1 MSDKEMNLVILNKL
15 YEIADKVFN
24 EGVNVKEG
32 NYTASDLAKMK
43 DSAFKDGYLKTE
55 TKSYK
60 NECNKQVEKDCFIA
74 PMASVNVLS
83 FVWSF
88 CVVQIFALVAKFE
101 KLASIGSKKR
111 MFIKQ
116 KDDNEVLC
124 TVKVLI
130 NKYYSKLSLHCAN
143 DDLRPAMKNVC
154 LDIRNGRGAA
164 SDGHTMMIKGLDV
177 VSTEHFTYDYNL
189 PLVNGK
195 DFKKMCSLAKSG
207 STLTCKL
214 VREPNGN
221 TYWVSECCGYYSKT
235 EAYRYVNYSSVLPK
249 ISPDNLCT
257 INEKTWKGIS
267 KWLKKNKGF
276 NSIGLV
282 IIKHKENDNRIT
294 FTING
299 MYDNHD
305 GIEISCECEN
315 VPNKNFAI
323 GLKIDSLLRFENYNF
338 ALGRYANEALVY
350 VGSLEVGM
358 MMPMYIDDEYDGFKL
373 SDGYIGAYDYC
384 GFAESF
390 DMPTNKPTEDVI
402 LAKVDNVTTEEK
414 ECATEDET
422 EQTDFKRDITSKIII
437 CGIPSYKDSQ
447 KDVVS
452 KDTSVAK
459 VDTPAKVVPL
469 DKPSNKFSFDA
480 VGVNVGDKLTFIDGT
495 EVIAAEDNKVSFCG
509 ELFTLSGFCKEF
521 MPDDKR
527 TKSNSYRGCAF
538 FFKDGVKLEK
548 LFKEQQKKSLVSSK
562 EEIADVPDD
571 TPSEPIDWL
580 GKVFIDFKNKL
591 AYKVAG
597 YNTIKYPHY
606 LYTEIRA
613 DGSFLWHGG
622 AEKSEFEEMISHC
635 MVIEYTDENTI
646 MDVIHTYL
654 NDVPNEHQASE
665 KCTERTITPLAN
677 ENVSECKET
686 ASTAKVVAISI
697 GVPVCLD
704 IPPNN
709 MRLDI
714 AANKPLNAAVGDC
727 LCGVGK
733 VVHTLPLPPPQS
745 KETSELI
752 TYTNFYNTS

>member
-1 MSDKEMNLVILNKL
+1 MSDKEMNLAILNKL

-83 FVWSF
+83 FVCSF

-116 KDDNEVLC
+116 KDNNEVLC

-143 DDLRPAMKNVC
+143 DDLRPIMRNIC
-154 LDIRNGRGAA
+154 LDIRNGRAAA
-164 SDGHTMMIKGLDV
+164 SDGHTMLIKGLDV

-214 VREPNGN
+214 VREPDGN

-235 EAYRYVNYSSVLPK
+235 EANRYVNYSSVLPK

-276 NSIGLV
+276 NSVGLV

-305 GIEISCECEN
+305 GIEISCECEK

-323 GLKIDSLLRFENYNF
+323 GLKIDSLLRFENFNF

-358 MMPMYIDDEYDGFKL
+358 MMPMYIDDEYDGFRL

-390 DMPTNKPTEDVI
+390 DMPTEDVI
-402 LAKVDNVTTEEK
+402 PAKVDNVTTEEK
-414 ECATEDET
+414 ECATEDKT
-422 EQTDFKRDITSKIII
+422 EQTNKS
-437 CGIPSYKDSQ
+437 
-447 KDVVS
+447 
-452 KDTSVAK
+452 
-459 VDTPAKVVPL
+459 AKVVSL

-480 VGVNVGDKLTFIDGT
+480 VGVNVGDKLTFVDGT
-495 EVIAAEDNKVSFCG
+495 KVIAAENNKIIFCG

-548 LFKEQQKKSLVSSK
+548 LFKDAQKKSLVSSK
-562 EEIADVPDD
+562 EEIAAVPDD

-622 AEKSEFEEMISHC
+622 VEKSEFEEMIPHC

-665 KCTERTITPLAN
+665 KCTERTITPPTT
-677 ENVSECKET
+677 ENVSERKET
-686 ASTAKVVAISI
+686 ASTAKIVAISI
-697 GVPVCLD
+697 GVPSCLD

-733 VVHTLPLPPPQS
+733 VVHTLPLPPPRS
-745 KETSELI
+745 KRMSEII

>member
-1 MSDKEMNLVILNKL
+1 MSDKEMNLAILNKL

-55 TKSYK
+55 KKSYK

-83 FVWSF
+83 FVCSF

-116 KDDNEVLC
+116 KDNNEVLC
-124 TVKVLI
+124 TAKVLI

-143 DDLRPAMKNVC
+143 DDLRPSMKNVC
-154 LDIRNGRGAA
+154 LDIRNGRAAA

-214 VREPNGN
+214 VREPNDN

-235 EAYRYVNYSSVLPK
+235 EENRYVNYSSVLPK
-249 ISPDNLCT
+249 INPDNLCT

-282 IIKHKENDNRIT
+282 TIKHKENDNRIT

-323 GLKIDSLLRFENYNF
+323 GLKIDSLLRFENFNF

-402 LAKVDNVTTEEK
+402 PAKVDNEK
-414 ECATEDET
+414 ECATEKKT
-422 EQTDFKRDITSKIII
+422 EQTNKS
-437 CGIPSYKDSQ
+437 
-447 KDVVS
+447 
-452 KDTSVAK
+452 
-459 VDTPAKVVPL
+459 AKVVSL
-469 DKPSNKFSFDA
+469 DKSSNKFSFDA
-480 VGVNVGDKLTFIDGT
+480 IGVNVGDKLTFIDGT

-527 TKSNSYRGCAF
+527 TKSNTYRGCAF

-548 LFKEQQKKSLVSSK
+548 LFKDAQKKSLVSSK
-562 EEIADVPDD
+562 EEIAAVPDD
-571 TPSEPIDWL
+571 TLDS
-580 GKVFIDFKNKL
+580 
-591 AYKVAG
+591 
-597 YNTIKYPHY
+597 
-606 LYTEIRA
+606 
-613 DGSFLWHGG
+613 
-622 AEKSEFEEMISHC
+622 
-635 MVIEYTDENTI
+635 
-646 MDVIHTYL
+646 
-654 NDVPNEHQASE
+654 VPNEHLASE
-665 KCTERTITPLAN
+665 KCTERTITLLAK
-677 ENVSECKET
+677 ENVSERKET
-686 ASTAKVVAISI
+686 ALSAKIVAISI

-714 AANKPLNAAVGDC
+714 AANKPLNSAVGDC

-733 VVHTLPLPPPQS
+733 VVHTLPLPPPRS
-745 KETSELI
+745 KEMSELI